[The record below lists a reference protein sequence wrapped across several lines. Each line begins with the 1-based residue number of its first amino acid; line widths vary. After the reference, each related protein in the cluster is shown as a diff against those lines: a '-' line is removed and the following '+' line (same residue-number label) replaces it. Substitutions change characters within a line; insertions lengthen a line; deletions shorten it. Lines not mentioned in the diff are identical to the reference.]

1 MIIHDKY
8 NYISIAGSS
17 GYYIYFFIFPIAV
30 NVYDKTQS
38 LGICR
43 SLGNV
48 MSNTIEIP
56 FLILGNTVLQILNCC
71 ICKIWDP
78 KSSYPLPKDPH
89 LYTLESRL

>member
-1 MIIHDKY
+1 MSH
-8 NYISIAGSS
+8 GPS
-17 GYYIYFFIFPIAV
+17 GPYSGLPRFNSLKFGIYKKKKIPIAV

-56 FLILGNTVLQILNCC
+56 FLILGNILGTINGKAS
-71 ICKIWDP
+71 IVPGFI
-78 KSSYPLPKDPH
+78 LH
-89 LYTLESRL
+89 LKP